1 MTSDISFLIKVIW
14 CQTSNVGLLLSYN
27 CYLIFCHMSH
37 IRHLMCDVWFQTSDI
52 YRTSDVCYQAN
63 NIRCLITVIWQKTSD
78 VIYLISDV
86 WCLLSDFRHD
96 VRRLTYTR
104 LLMSDFWHIP
114 DVCCQTSAVCYQT
127 SDVRCLIPDF
137 WCQTLDVWY
146 QTKDIRHLITAI
158 WQRTLDVC
166 YQTFSVR

>member
-1 MTSDISFLIKVIW
+1 MSDFCCHITVIW
-14 CQTSNVGLLLSYN
+14 
-27 CYLIFCHMSH
+27 CHMSH

-114 DVCCQTSAVCYQT
+114 DVCCQTSAVWCKMSDTRFLMSDIRCLISDKRHQT
-127 SDVRCLIPDF
+127 SDNSYMTADSWCLLPD
-137 WCQTLDVWY
+137 V
-146 QTKDIRHLITAI
+146 
-158 WQRTLDVC
+158 
-166 YQTFSVR
+166 

>member
-1 MTSDISFLIKVIW
+1 MSDFCCHITVIW
-14 CQTSNVGLLLSYN
+14 
-27 CYLIFCHMSH
+27 CHMSH

-63 NIRCLITVIWQKTSD
+63 NIRCLITVIWQKTSV